1 MNYWR
6 LVLRRAV
13 RETVKDM
20 KLDTWAGAVIVLVG
34 TLLASGVL
42 WLLPGY
48 VVPETPLWARFLGA
62 AVPLLALP
70 IALVMRLAAAPS
82 ALHSD
87 ATERIAELEKQLAD
101 RDSTKARNKAML
113 CGFYS
118 DAEPIL
124 NRAFEIAP
132 NDLASFVSDIEIWIS
147 STATWIAENM
157 GEAAPSRFTDR
168 LGIAFS
174 LCPWGSQ
181 SRSREGHIS
190 PECLSRELTGAD

>member
-1 MNYWR
+1 M
-6 LVLRRAV
+6 
-13 RETVKDM
+13 
-20 KLDTWAGAVIVLVG
+20 
-34 TLLASGVL
+34 
-42 WLLPGY
+42 
-48 VVPETPLWARFLGA
+48 
-62 AVPLLALP
+62 PLLALP

-132 NDLASFVSDIEIWIS
+132 NDLASFISDIEIWIS

-157 GEAAPSRFTDR
+157 GEAALSRFTDHSGLR
-168 LGIAFS
+168 SVYVPGALNHDHGRAIS
-174 LCPWGSQ
+174 LLNAYLANLQVLINSQ
-181 SRSREGHIS
+181 AWS
-190 PECLSRELTGAD
+190 